1 MGAYAIRRLL
11 WIPVTVILTTIVVF
25 LLVRFIPGDTIDMIQ
40 AQMEASGGAG
50 AIDRAAIKHAL
61 GLDVPVYVQYGR
73 WVSNIVVHGDMGKS
87 LRTQL
92 PITPQILNRIPLT
105 FELGL
110 MGILVGLLISLPI
123 GVYAAIRQDTIT
135 DYILRSIA
143 ILLISVPSFWI
154 GTLVVLYPSIWW
166 GWTPPMEFISFFK
179 NPLGNLGMMI
189 IPALVLGT
197 GQTGGTM
204 RMTRTMMLEVLRQDY
219 IRTAW
224 SKGLSERIV
233 VLRHAVK
240 NAFIPIVTMIGAGI
254 PSLVGGSVII
264 EQIFNLP
271 GMGRLMLDSLSGRDY
286 PIVSA
291 INLIMAVLV
300 IFTNLFVDLTYGWLD
315 PRIHYQ

>member
-1 MGAYAIRRLL
+1 MGAYAMRRLL
-11 WIPVTVILTTIVVF
+11 WIPVTLLLTTIVVF
-25 LLVRFIPGDTIDMIQ
+25 LLVRFIPGDIVDTIQ
-40 AQMEASGGAG
+40 AQMVDNGGAG
-50 AIDRAAIKHAL
+50 AIDRPAIEHAL
-61 GLDVPVYVQYGR
+61 GLDVPVYTQYGR
-73 WVSNIVVHGDMGKS
+73 WIGNIVFHGNMGKS

-92 PITPQILNRIPLT
+92 PITPQIVSRIPIT

-110 MGILVGLLISLPI
+110 MGIIVGLLISLPI

-143 ILLISVPSFWI
+143 ILLISIPSFWL
-154 GTLVVLYPSIWW
+154 GTLVVLYASLWW
-166 GWTPPMEFISFFK
+166 GWTPPMEFISLFK
-179 NPLGNLGMMI
+179 NLPGNLGMMI
-189 IPALVLGT
+189 VPALVLGAA
-197 GQTGGTM
+197 QTGGTM

-224 SKGLSERIV
+224 SKGLSERVV

-254 PSLVGGSVII
+254 PSLIGGSVII

-271 GMGRLMLDSLSGRDY
+271 GMGRLMSESLMGRDY

-291 INLIMAVLV
+291 INLILAVLV
-300 IFTNLFVDLTYGWLD
+300 VVTNLGVDLTYGWLD

>member
-1 MGAYAIRRLL
+1 MDAYVIRRLL
-11 WIPVTVILTTIVVF
+11 WIPVTIILTTVVVF
-25 LLVRFIPGDTIDMIQ
+25 LLVRFIPGDIVDTIQ
-40 AQMEASGGAG
+40 AQMAANGGAETVDRN
-50 AIDRAAIKHAL
+50 AIEHAL

-73 WVSNIVVHGDMGKS
+73 WIGKIVVHGDMGTS
-87 LRTQL
+87 LRTQQA
-92 PITPQILNRIPLT
+92 ITPQILKRIPLT

-110 MGILVGLLISLPI
+110 MGILVGLVISLPI

-154 GTLVVLYPSIWW
+154 GTLVILYPSIWW

-189 IPALVLGT
+189 IPALVLGAA
-197 GQTGGTM
+197 QTGGTM

-224 SKGLSERIV
+224 SKGLSERVV
-233 VLRHAVK
+233 VLRHAIK

-254 PSLVGGSVII
+254 PTLIGGSVII

-271 GMGRLMLDSLSGRDY
+271 GMGRLMYDSLLGRDY

-291 INLIMAVLV
+291 INLIMAILV
-300 IFTNLFVDLTYGWLD
+300 IFTNLFVDVTYGWLD

>member
-1 MGAYAIRRLL
+1 MGAYVIRRLL
-11 WIPVTVILTTIVVF
+11 WIPVTIILTTVVVF
-25 LLVRFIPGDTIDMIQ
+25 LLVRFIPGDIVDTIQ
-40 AQMEASGGAG
+40 AQMAANGGAETVDRN
-50 AIDRAAIKHAL
+50 AIEHAL

-73 WVSNIVVHGDMGKS
+73 WIGKIVVHGDMGTS
-87 LRTQL
+87 LRTQQA
-92 PITPQILNRIPLT
+92 ITPQILKRIPLT

-110 MGILVGLLISLPI
+110 MGILVGLVISLPI

-154 GTLVVLYPSIWW
+154 GTLVILYPSIWW

-179 NPLGNLGMMI
+179 DPLGNLGMMI

-224 SKGLSERIV
+224 SKGLSERVV
-233 VLRHAVK
+233 VLRHAIK

-254 PSLVGGSVII
+254 PTLIGGSVII

-271 GMGRLMLDSLSGRDY
+271 GMGRLMYDSLLGRDY

-291 INLIMAVLV
+291 INLIMAILV
-300 IFTNLFVDLTYGWLD
+300 IFTNLFVDVTYGWLD

>member
-11 WIPVTVILTTIVVF
+11 WIPVTVILATIVVF
-25 LLVRFIPGDTIDMIQ
+25 LLVRFIPGDIIDTIQ
-40 AQMEASGGAG
+40 AQMEANGGTG
-50 AIDRAAIKHAL
+50 MIDRAAVEHTL

-73 WVSNIVVHGDMGKS
+73 WIRNIVFHGDLGNS

-92 PITPQILNRIPLT
+92 PITPLIINRIPIT

-110 MGILVGLLISLPI
+110 MGIIIGLIISLPI
-123 GVYAAIRQDTIT
+123 GVYAAIRQDTIP

-143 ILLISVPSFWI
+143 IILISVPSFWI
-154 GTLVVLYPSIWW
+154 GTLIVLYPSIWW
-166 GWTPPMEFISFFK
+166 GWTPPMEFVSFFK
-179 NPLGNLGMMI
+179 DPLGNLGMMI

-233 VLRHAVK
+233 VIRHAIK
-240 NAFIPIVTMIGAGI
+240 NAFIPIVTMVGGGI
-254 PSLVGGSVII
+254 PMLVGGSVII

-271 GMGRLMLDSLSGRDY
+271 GMGRLMYDSLMARDY

-291 INLIMAVLV
+291 INLILATLV
-300 IFTNLFVDLTYGWLD
+300 IATNLLVDLTYGWLD